1 MKKHYKNYKI
11 LKILKMKKIY
21 KFYMTKLEK
30 IFKVLSKKQSK
41 YLVNSKLII
50 NWKLFYVKNNKI

>member
-1 MKKHYKNYKI
+1 
-11 LKILKMKKIY
+11 MKKIY

-50 NWKLFYVKNNKI
+50 N